1 MYESVGGCYSG
12 SSHSTCALR
21 HPPQM
26 LGPQPNPLL
35 YSPPPPPLQVNRE
48 CVRSLWTSQQHEL
61 LFIRNDDSERGSIQ
75 NAKSVLRNMTNSSMD
90 LPLGYP
96 IYVSPL
102 TTSYGEGHSIL
113 HATHRKKVTS
123 PKWVALSL
131 YSLGRKCL
139 VHLQKLGSSRP
150 ATASKPGPTGQPAP
164 AQGTPREGEQ
174 PSSVDVDSLT
184 GLPKGPAAVFED
196 PFAGQSDDDDDDDD
210 IFKLQ
215 WTEKEVVIEDMT
227 HVHESFNLNWLKW
240 PNPSWKGKVSKTN
253 WRGWTPQEGMTGRV
267 IHEWRP
273 FHIKSENRSPL
284 DKVMLL
290 VEADEDHLILIN
302 EQGVSENTRL

>member
-1 MYESVGGCYSG
+1 M
-12 SSHSTCALR
+12 
-21 HPPQM
+21 
-26 LGPQPNPLL
+26 
-35 YSPPPPPLQVNRE
+35 NRE

-102 TTSYGEGHSIL
+102 TTSYGEGHSLL
-113 HATHRKKVTS
+113 HATPRKKVTS
-123 PKWVALSL
+123 PKWLTLSL

-139 VHLQKLGSSRP
+139 VRLKKLGSSRSCAASKPTGGQP
-150 ATASKPGPTGQPAP
+150 ATAQPPPEGGEPGDRDIDIT
-164 AQGTPREGEQ
+164 
-174 PSSVDVDSLT
+174 T
-184 GLPKGPAAVFED
+184 GLPKGAAAVFED
-196 PFAGQSDDDDDDDD
+196 PFAGQSDDDDED

-215 WTEKEVVIEDMT
+215 WLDKEVVIEDVAQ
-227 HVHESFNLNWLKW
+227 VHESFNLNWLKW
-240 PNPSWKGKVSKTN
+240 PNASWKGRVGRSN
-253 WRGWTPQEGMTGRV
+253 WKGWSPDEGMVGCV

-290 VEADEDHLILIN
+290 LEVDEDHLVLIN

>member
-1 MYESVGGCYSG
+1 MSQCVSVRMSERAQSQTG
-12 SSHSTCALR
+12 TLA
-21 HPPQM
+21 HPPRM
-26 LGPQPNPLL
+26 LDPQPTLCCTAC
-35 YSPPPPPLQVNRE
+35 PLQVNRE

-113 HATHRKKVTS
+113 HTTHRKKVTS
-123 PKWVALSL
+123 PKWVARSL

-139 VHLQKLGSSRP
+139 VHLQKLGSSR
-150 ATASKPGPTGQPAP
+150 ASTASKPAAGQPAP
-164 AQGTPREGEQ
+164 AQSAPREGDQ
-174 PSSVDVDSLT
+174 PSGVDVDSLT
-184 GLPKGPAAVFED
+184 GLPKGPATVYED
-196 PFAGQSDDDDDDDD
+196 PFAGQSDDDDDDD

-215 WTEKEVVIEDMT
+215 WMEKGVVIEDVT
-227 HVHESFNLNWLKW
+227 HVHESFNVNWLKW
-240 PNPSWKGKVSKTN
+240 PNPSWKGKVSKAN
-253 WRGWTPQEGMTGRV
+253 WKGWSPQEGMTGQV

-290 VEADEDHLILIN
+290 VEADENHLILIN

>member
-1 MYESVGGCYSG
+1 MGVGITGWACQWGAVTYKCTG
-12 SSHSTCALR
+12 HTPEVLE
-21 HPPQM
+21 PQ
-26 LGPQPNPLL
+26 LNLSFPL
-35 YSPPPPPLQVNRE
+35 LQVNRE

-113 HATHRKKVTS
+113 HATPRKKVTS
-123 PKWVALSL
+123 PKWVTLSL

-139 VHLQKLGSSRP
+139 VRLKKLGSSRSS
-150 ATASKPGPTGQPAP
+150 TTSKPAAGQPTP
-164 AQGTPREGEQ
+164 TQPTPREGEQ
-174 PSSVDVDSLT
+174 PGDGDIDRLT
-184 GLPKGPAAVFED
+184 GLPMGPAAVFED
-196 PFAGQSDDDDDDDD
+196 PFAGQSDDDDED

-215 WTEKEVVIEDMT
+215 WLDKEVIIEDMT

-240 PNPSWKGKVSKTN
+240 PNASWKGRVGKAN
-253 WRGWTPQEGMTGRV
+253 WRGWSPDEGMTARV

-290 VEADEDHLILIN
+290 LEVDEAHLVLIN
-302 EQGVSENTRL
+302 EQGVGENTRL

>member
-1 MYESVGGCYSG
+1 MSLGVVVTSWGCCRCGWSWWG
-12 SSHSTCALR
+12 CHPRVHRHSPEVLE
-21 HPPQM
+21 HQ
-26 LGPQPNPLL
+26 LNL
-35 YSPPPPPLQVNRE
+35 YFLPLQVNRE
-48 CVRSLWTSQQHEL
+48 CVRGLWTSQQHEL

-113 HATHRKKVTS
+113 HNTPRKMVTS
-123 PKWVALSL
+123 PKWVTLSL

-139 VHLQKLGSSRP
+139 VRLKKLGSSRSS
-150 ATASKPGPTGQPAP
+150 TISKPAAGQPTV
-164 AQGTPREGEQ
+164 QSVPREGEH
-174 PSSVDVDSLT
+174 SGDDGEIDSLT
-184 GLPKGPAAVFED
+184 GLPKGAAAVFED
-196 PFAGQSDDDDDDDD
+196 PFAGQSDDDDED

-215 WTEKEVVIEDMT
+215 WLDKEVIIDDIT

-240 PNPSWKGKVSKTN
+240 PNNSWKGKVGKSN
-253 WRGWTPQEGMTGRV
+253 WRGWSPDEGMVAHV

-290 VEADEDHLILIN
+290 LEVDEQHLVLIN
-302 EQGVSENTRL
+302 EQGVSESTQF